1 VYWNAPSVSAW
12 FMARN
17 LLWQQHEGQKTR
29 ITVDGIVVNRKKEI
43 LMEKRQIEPF
53 KGCWVLPGG
62 HVEFG
67 ETVENALRREIKE
80 ELGVRF
86 FILSFMGVEQ
96 EMYKRKGIMSHEI
109 NFVFLGRIAKTH
121 VQSLEDEYEF
131 QWVSLAEFS
140 QRTVLPKLLVSH
152 VARWLKNRKTFWA
165 MSS

>member
-1 VYWNAPSVSAW
+1 
-12 FMARN
+12 MA
-17 LLWQQHEGQKTR
+17 
-29 ITVDGIVVNRKKEI
+29 KKSIEI
-43 LMEKRQIEPF
+43 LARAVIVRRGRILLCRRKAADYLF
-53 KGCWVLPGG
+53 LPGG

-67 ETVENALRREIKE
+67 EIVENALRREIKE

-109 NFVFLGRIAKTH
+109 NFGFLGRIAKTH

-131 QWVSLAEFS
+131 QWVPLAEFS